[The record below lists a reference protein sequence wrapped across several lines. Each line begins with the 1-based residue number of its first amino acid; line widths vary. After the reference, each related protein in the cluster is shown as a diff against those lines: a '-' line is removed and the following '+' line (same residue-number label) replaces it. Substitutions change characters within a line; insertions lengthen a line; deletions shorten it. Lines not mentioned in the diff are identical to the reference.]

1 MSRVSVIGYR
11 FVSDGAFSEKQR
23 ELILADPRVREVRP
37 GPGWWIG
44 FDDINIMEVMN
55 VMTELEIRDV
65 IRSKVEGAM

>member
-37 GPGWWIG
+37 GPGG
-44 FDDINIMEVMN
+44 RRSFDDINIMEVMN